1 MLRALVD
8 FVLMMI
14 VFAMLRSIISA
25 VSKAVGGSAAGRM
38 NRPAPAPAPRRGD
51 FPSGGELKRDPV
63 CGTFVPVSG
72 SLHKNVNGIT
82 QYFCSQTCL
91 DRFRAA

>member
-1 MLRALVD
+1 MLRAIVD

-14 VFAMLRSIISA
+14 VFAMLRTIISA
-25 VSKAVGGSAAGRM
+25 VSRAVGGAAAGPM
-38 NRPAPAPAPRRGD
+38 NRPAPAPRRGD
-51 FPSGGELKRDPV
+51 FPTGGELKRDPV

>member
-1 MLRALVD
+1 MLRAIVD

-14 VFAMLRSIISA
+14 VFAMLRAIISA
-25 VSKAVGGSAAGRM
+25 VSKAVGGPAAGGRV
-38 NRPAPAPAPRRGD
+38 NQPAPAARGG
-51 FPSGGELKRDPV
+51 FTTGGELKRDPV

-72 SLHKNVNGIT
+72 SPHKTVNGIT